1 MQRTGRHFELVLQA
15 RNVFTDIEDI
25 LFISSSV
32 LWICF
37 HLVHCSTAL
46 AALLLHLCM
55 PSPSLS
61 PSLSLPCSDQEHR
74 EDDLISIHEKIC
86 NILSQLRSPDTHVSS
101 EAERRERAQWRQDQ
115 QVDFEWEGCCLENE
129 RWGKAVVGGGSCM
142 YIRRVKCGV
151 ESVSV
156 GLQDGYMPPHW
167 NSARFTMTIIRRK
180 VL

>member
-1 MQRTGRHFELVLQA
+1 MCVSLLACNLHLTFIQRTGHQFELVLQA
-15 RNVFTDIEDI
+15 RNEFTDNEDI
-25 LFISSSV
+25 LFISSSI

-37 HLVHCSTAL
+37 HLVHCSTAP

-61 PSLSLPCSDQEHR
+61 LPLLPLPPSPPPSLSLSLPSSDQEHR

-115 QVDFEWEGCCLENE
+115 QVDSEWEGCCFANE
-129 RWGKAVVGGGSCM
+129 GWGKSGVGGDWCM
-142 YIRRVKCGV
+142 YIELGV
-151 ESVSV
+151 EWS
-156 GLQDGYMPPHW
+156 Q
-167 NSARFTMTIIRRK
+167 
-180 VL
+180 

>member
-1 MQRTGRHFELVLQA
+1 MCVSLLARNLHLTLMQRTRRQFELLLQA
-15 RNVFTDIEDI
+15 RNVFTDNEDV

-37 HLVHCSTAL
+37 HLVHCSTAP

-55 PSPSLS
+55 PSPSLF

-115 QVDFEWEGCCLENE
+115 QVDSEWERCCLANE
-129 RWGKAVVGGGSCM
+129 GWGKSGVGWDWCL
-142 YIRRVKCGV
+142 YIELSV
-151 ESVSV
+151 EWS
-156 GLQDGYMPPHW
+156 Q
-167 NSARFTMTIIRRK
+167 
-180 VL
+180 